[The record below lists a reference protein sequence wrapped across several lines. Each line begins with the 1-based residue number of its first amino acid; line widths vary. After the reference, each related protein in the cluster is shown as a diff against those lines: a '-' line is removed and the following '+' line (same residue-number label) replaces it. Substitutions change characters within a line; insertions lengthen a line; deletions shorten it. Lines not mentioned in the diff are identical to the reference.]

1 MKGEKS
7 MKKSKISA
15 VIVLVICAAALV
27 TPFLKLYEGAEGRFS
42 LMKITNLARSFS
54 EKADLSYLN
63 LVSGTVLGFT
73 IAGAVFLAA
82 SLLIFAVKKARPNKV
97 FFVAAAFSSFCLF
110 AVNLLPLL
118 IGGLI
123 EASIELYTQR
133 EIEAPR
139 LFYITTL
146 FCAVALIISVRNC
159 FRQSG
164 SDEKQA

>member
-1 MKGEKS
+1 

-15 VIVLVICAAALV
+15 AAVLVICAAALV
-27 TPFLKLYEGAEGRFS
+27 TPFLKLYEGTEQKFS
-42 LMKITNLARSFS
+42 LMKITDLAKSFS

-73 IAGAVFLAA
+73 IAGAAFLAV
-82 SLLIFAVKKARPNKV
+82 SLLIFAMKKARPNKV

-110 AVNLLPLL
+110 VVNLLPLF
-118 IGGLI
+118 IDDLI

-133 EIEAPR
+133 EIEAPK

-146 FCAVALIISVRNC
+146 LCTVALIISVKKCLGQRNTD
-159 FRQSG
+159 RTDLSQ
-164 SDEKQA
+164 